1 MTPAAEPIP
10 YTKAQ
15 CEPWTVR
22 RETFLGMPA
31 VIASPEMQRLLEIV
45 SRIAA
50 TNASVLITGE
60 TGTGKEVI
68 ARSVH
73 HFSPRSAKP
82 WVDVNCAA
90 LPHQLLE
97 SELFGYEKGAF
108 TGAEGM
114 KPGLFELAAG
124 GTLFLDEIGELDLQ
138 MQVKLLRALDGSAY
152 YRLGGT
158 RKVQVN
164 ARIVAATNVDLMV
177 AVEKG
182 VFRKD
187 LFHRLEQVRLEVP
200 PLRKRPGDVRAL
212 AAYFLSL
219 EAPHLRFSE
228 RALDS
233 LESYS
238 WPGNV
243 RELKNAVMRGACMA
257 QGDEIR
263 VEDLP
268 ESMQSRAPHPTPP
281 EPSLDALEQQAIF
294 RALTQASGSQDHAA
308 RLLGISRRTLIRR
321 LKSYRD
327 SFDADP
333 SMA

>member
-1 MTPAAEPIP
+1 MTSTVESIASLQEPREPIR
-10 YTKAQ
+10 A
-15 CEPWTVR
+15 
-22 RETFLGMPA
+22 ETFLGMPA
-31 VIASPEMQRLLEIV
+31 VIASTEMHRLLDVVVRI
-45 SRIAA
+45 SR

-73 HFSPRSAKP
+73 HYSLRSAKP

-108 TGAEGM
+108 SGANGM

-138 MQVKLLRALDGSAY
+138 MQVKLLRALDGAAY

-158 RKVQVN
+158 RKVKVDV
-164 ARIVAATNVDLMV
+164 RIVAATNVDLMA

-182 VFRKD
+182 QFRRD
-187 LFHRLEQVRLEVP
+187 LFHRLEQVRLDVP
-200 PLRKRPGDVRAL
+200 PLRSRSGDVRAL
-212 AAYFLSL
+212 AVYFLTL
-219 EAPHLRFSE
+219 EAPQRQFSKA
-228 RALDS
+228 ALEA
-233 LESYS
+233 LENYS

-243 RELKNAVMRGACMA
+243 RELKNAVMRAACMA
-257 QGDEIR
+257 QGDEIGT
-263 VEDLP
+263 EDLP
-268 ESMQSRAPHPTPP
+268 EGLQSRARHPTA
-281 EPSLDALEQQAIF
+281 EATMDALEQQAIF
-294 RALTQASGSQDHAA
+294 RALTQSGGSQDRAA
-308 RLLGISRRTLIRR
+308 QLLGISRRTLIRR

-327 SFDADP
+327 SFDTDLTRA
-333 SMA
+333 